1 MTNIYSSVYSLKKTF
16 SLTGTAPVASYIYSI
31 KKKHKLLVFLGHA
44 LYWTVTTHSNSKHRN
59 KENIGCQMVLNV
71 MGKAKYGQRTGN
83 ARQSRSRRV
92 AAILQRAGD
101 LTLSTLLIMQRCT
114 GDLKELRETE
124 VRLSQETH
132 SKKKQQQVSTL
143 WGQGFPGVE
152 TAQHVGQQGW
162 SEASEGKA
170 GRLQCPVCACVLC
183 VWEKWVSGEP
193 WEQWPPQSSLCLKR
207 VIRALMIGRC

>member
-1 MTNIYSSVYSLKKTF
+1 
-16 SLTGTAPVASYIYSI
+16 
-31 KKKHKLLVFLGHA
+31 
-44 LYWTVTTHSNSKHRN
+44 
-59 KENIGCQMVLNV
+59 MVLNV

-92 AAILQRAGD
+92 AAILQTAGD

-143 WGQGFPGVE
+143 
-152 TAQHVGQQGW
+152 
-162 SEASEGKA
+162 
-170 GRLQCPVCACVLC
+170 
-183 VWEKWVSGEP
+183 
-193 WEQWPPQSSLCLKR
+193 
-207 VIRALMIGRC
+207 